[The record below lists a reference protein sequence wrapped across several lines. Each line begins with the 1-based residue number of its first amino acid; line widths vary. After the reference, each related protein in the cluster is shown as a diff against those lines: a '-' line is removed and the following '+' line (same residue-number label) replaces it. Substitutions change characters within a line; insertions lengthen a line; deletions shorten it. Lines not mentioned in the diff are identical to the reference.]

1 MKEVNHM
8 KESIEE
14 FKAFINKGNA
24 IDLAV
29 GLVMGTAFNNI
40 IKSLVNHI
48 ITPFISL
55 LGGTSLDQLFILL
68 RCAATYDELSG
79 IYVFSENAIVLEYG
93 LFITSV
99 VDFFIIAIALFL
111 TLKLLVYLN
120 QSVKKVNIVK
130 KDKAVK

>member
-1 MKEVNHM
+1 MK
-8 KESIEE
+8 KSIEE

-40 IKSLVNHI
+40 IKSLVTHI

-55 LGGTSLDQLFILL
+55 LGGTSLTQLFILL
-68 RCAATYDELSG
+68 RGTATYDELSG
-79 IYVFSENAIVLEYG
+79 IYVFSENAIALEYG

-120 QSVKKVNIVK
+120 QSVKKVNLVK

>member
-1 MKEVNHM
+1 MRK
-8 KESIEE
+8 SIEE

-24 IDLAV
+24 VDLAV

-40 IKSLVNHI
+40 IKSLVTHI

-55 LGGTSLDQLFILL
+55 LGGTSLAQLFILL
-68 RCAATYDELSG
+68 RGTATYDELSG

-120 QSVKKVNIVK
+120 QSVKKVSIVK
-130 KDKAVK
+130 KDKAIK

>member
-1 MKEVNHM
+1 MRK
-8 KESIEE
+8 SIEE

-24 IDLAV
+24 VDLAV

-40 IKSLVNHI
+40 IKSLVTNI

-55 LGGTSLDQLFILL
+55 LGGTSLTQLFILL
-68 RCAATYDELSG
+68 RGTATYDELSG
-79 IYVFSENAIVLEYG
+79 MYVFSENAIVLEYG

-130 KDKAVK
+130 KEKVAK

>member
-1 MKEVNHM
+1 MRK
-8 KESIEE
+8 SIEE
-14 FKAFINKGNA
+14 FNAFINKGNA
-24 IDLAV
+24 VDLAV

-40 IKSLVNHI
+40 IKSLVTNI

-55 LGGTSLDQLFILL
+55 LGGTSLAQLFILL
-68 RCAATYDELSG
+68 RGTATYDELSG

-120 QSVKKVNIVK
+120 QSVKKVSIVK
-130 KDKAVK
+130 KDKAIK

>member
-1 MKEVNHM
+1 MRK
-8 KESIEE
+8 SIEE

-24 IDLAV
+24 VDLAV

-40 IKSLVNHI
+40 IKSLVTHI

-55 LGGTSLDQLFILL
+55 LGGTSLAQLFILL
-68 RCAATYDELSG
+68 RGTATYDELSG

>member
-8 KESIEE
+8 KKSIEE

-40 IKSLVNHI
+40 IKSLVTNI

-55 LGGTSLDQLFILL
+55 LGGTSLTQLFILL
-68 RCAATYDELSG
+68 RGTATYDELSG

-120 QSVKKVNIVK
+120 QSVKKVSLVK

>member
-1 MKEVNHM
+1 MRK
-8 KESIEE
+8 SIEE

-24 IDLAV
+24 VDLAV

-40 IKSLVNHI
+40 IKSLVTHI

-55 LGGTSLDQLFILL
+55 LGGTSLAQLFILL
-68 RCAATYDELSG
+68 RGTATYDELSG
-79 IYVFSENAIVLEYG
+79 MYVFSENAIVLEYG

-130 KDKAVK
+130 KEKVAK

>member
-8 KESIEE
+8 KKSIEE

-40 IKSLVNHI
+40 IKSLVTNV

-55 LGGTSLDQLFILL
+55 LGGTSLTQLFLLL
-68 RCAATYDELSG
+68 RGTSTYDEALG

-120 QSVKKVNIVK
+120 QSVKKVSIVK

>member
-1 MKEVNHM
+1 MK
-8 KESIEE
+8 KSIEE

-40 IKSLVNHI
+40 IKSLVTNM

-55 LGGTSLDQLFILL
+55 LGGTSLTQLFILL
-68 RCAATYDELSG
+68 RGTSTYDELSG

-120 QSVKKVNIVK
+120 QSVKKVSIFK

>member
-1 MKEVNHM
+1 MK
-8 KESIEE
+8 KSIEE

-40 IKSLVNHI
+40 IKSLVTHI

-55 LGGTSLDQLFILL
+55 LGGTSLTQLFILL
-68 RCAATYDELSG
+68 RGTATYDELSG

-120 QSVKKVNIVK
+120 QSVKKVSNVK
-130 KDKAVK
+130 KDKAIK

>member
-1 MKEVNHM
+1 MKEVNHI
-8 KESIEE
+8 KKSIEE

-40 IKSLVNHI
+40 IKSLVTHI

-55 LGGTSLDQLFILL
+55 LGGNSLTQLFILL
-68 RCAATYDELSG
+68 RGTATYDVMSG

-120 QSVKKVNIVK
+120 QSVKKVSIVK
-130 KDKAVK
+130 KGKAIK

>member
-1 MKEVNHM
+1 MK
-8 KESIEE
+8 KSIEE

-40 IKSLVNHI
+40 IKSLVTHI
-48 ITPFISL
+48 NTPFISL
-55 LGGTSLDQLFILL
+55 LGGTSLGQLFILL
-68 RCAATYDELSG
+68 RGTATYDELSG

-120 QSVKKVNIVK
+120 QSVKKVSIVK
-130 KDKAVK
+130 KDKAIK

>member
-1 MKEVNHM
+1 MK
-8 KESIEE
+8 KSIEE

-40 IKSLVNHI
+40 IKSLVTHI

-55 LGGTSLDQLFILL
+55 LGGTSLTQLFILL
-68 RCAATYDELSG
+68 RGTATYDELSG

-99 VDFFIIAIALFL
+99 VDFFIISIALFL

-120 QSVKKVNIVK
+120 QSVKKVKPLK
-130 KDKAVK
+130 KDKVAK

>member
-1 MKEVNHM
+1 MRK
-8 KESIEE
+8 SIEE

-24 IDLAV
+24 VDLAV

-40 IKSLVNHI
+40 SKSLVTHI

-55 LGGTSLDQLFILL
+55 LGGTSLTQLFILL
-68 RCAATYDELSG
+68 WGTATYDELSG

-120 QSVKKVNIVK
+120 QSVKKVSLVK
-130 KDKAVK
+130 KDKAIK

>member
-1 MKEVNHM
+1 MK
-8 KESIEE
+8 KSIEE

-40 IKSLVNHI
+40 IKSLVTNV

-55 LGGTSLDQLFILL
+55 LGGTSLTQLFFLL
-68 RCAATYDELSG
+68 RGTATYDEALG

-120 QSVKKVNIVK
+120 QSVKKVKPVK
-130 KDKAVK
+130 KDNVAK

>member
-1 MKEVNHM
+1 MRK
-8 KESIEE
+8 SIEE

-24 IDLAV
+24 VDLAV

-40 IKSLVNHI
+40 IKSLVTNV

-55 LGGTSLDQLFILL
+55 LGGTSLTQLFILL
-68 RCAATYDELSG
+68 RGTATYDEELG
-79 IYVFSENAIVLEYG
+79 IYVFSENAIALEYG

-99 VDFFIIAIALFL
+99 IDFFIISIALFF

-130 KDKAVK
+130 KDKVVK

>member
-1 MKEVNHM
+1 MRK
-8 KESIEE
+8 SIEE

-24 IDLAV
+24 VDLAV

-40 IKSLVNHI
+40 IKSLVTHI

-55 LGGTSLDQLFILL
+55 IGGTSLAQLFILL
-68 RCAATYDELSG
+68 RGTATYDELSG
-79 IYVFSENAIVLEYG
+79 IYVFSENANVLEYG

-120 QSVKKVNIVK
+120 QSVKKVSIVK

>member
-1 MKEVNHM
+1 MRK
-8 KESIEE
+8 SIEE

-24 IDLAV
+24 VDLAV

-40 IKSLVNHI
+40 IKSLVTNI

-55 LGGTSLDQLFILL
+55 LGGTSLGQLFILL
-68 RCAATYDELSG
+68 RGTATYDELSG

-120 QSVKKVNIVK
+120 QSVKKVSIVK
-130 KDKAVK
+130 KDKAIK

>member
-1 MKEVNHM
+1 MK
-8 KESIEE
+8 KSIEE

-40 IKSLVNHI
+40 IKSLVTHI

-55 LGGTSLDQLFILL
+55 LGGTSLTQLFILL
-68 RCAATYDELSG
+68 RGTATYDELAG

-120 QSVKKVNIVK
+120 QSVKKVSIIK
-130 KDKAVK
+130 KDKAIK

>member
-1 MKEVNHM
+1 MK
-8 KESIEE
+8 KSIEE

-29 GLVMGTAFNNI
+29 GLVIGTAFNNI
-40 IKSLVNHI
+40 IKSLVTHI

-55 LGGTSLDQLFILL
+55 LGGTSLTQLFILL
-68 RCAATYDELSG
+68 RGTATYDELSG

-120 QSVKKVNIVK
+120 QSVKKVSNVK
-130 KDKAVK
+130 KDKAIK

>member
-1 MKEVNHM
+1 MK
-8 KESIEE
+8 KSIEE

-40 IKSLVNHI
+40 IKSLVTNI

-55 LGGTSLDQLFILL
+55 LGGTSLTQLFILL
-68 RCAATYDELSG
+68 RGTATYDELSG
-79 IYVFSENAIVLEYG
+79 MYVFSENAIVLEYG

-120 QSVKKVNIVK
+120 QSVKKVSIVK
-130 KDKAVK
+130 KEKVAK

>member
-1 MKEVNHM
+1 MK
-8 KESIEE
+8 KSIEE

-40 IKSLVNHI
+40 IKSLVTHI

-55 LGGTSLDQLFILL
+55 LGGTSLTQLFILL
-68 RCAATYDELSG
+68 RGTATYDEVLG

-99 VDFFIIAIALFL
+99 VDFFIISIALFL

-120 QSVKKVNIVK
+120 QSVKKVSIVK

>member
-1 MKEVNHM
+1 MKEVNHI
-8 KESIEE
+8 KKSIEE

-40 IKSLVNHI
+40 IKSLVTHI

-55 LGGTSLDQLFILL
+55 LGGTSLTQLFILL
-68 RCAATYDELSG
+68 RGTATYDELSG

-120 QSVKKVNIVK
+120 QSVKKVSIAK
-130 KDKAVK
+130 EDKAVK

>member
-1 MKEVNHM
+1 MRK
-8 KESIEE
+8 SIEE

-40 IKSLVNHI
+40 IKSLVTHI

-55 LGGTSLDQLFILL
+55 LGGNSLTQLFILL
-68 RCAATYDELSG
+68 RGTATYDELSG
-79 IYVFSENAIVLEYG
+79 MYVFSENAIVLEYG

-130 KDKAVK
+130 KEKVAK

>member
-1 MKEVNHM
+1 MRK
-8 KESIEE
+8 SIEE

-24 IDLAV
+24 VDLAV

-40 IKSLVNHI
+40 IKSLVTNI

-55 LGGTSLDQLFILL
+55 LGGTSLTQLFILL
-68 RCAATYDELSG
+68 RGTATYDELSG
-79 IYVFSENAIVLEYG
+79 IYVFSENAIVLDYG

>member
-1 MKEVNHM
+1 MK
-8 KESIEE
+8 KSIEE

-40 IKSLVNHI
+40 IKSLVTNI

-55 LGGTSLDQLFILL
+55 LGGTSLGQLFILL
-68 RCAATYDELSG
+68 RGTATYDELSG

-120 QSVKKVNIVK
+120 QSVKKVSIVK
-130 KDKAVK
+130 KDKAIK

>member
-1 MKEVNHM
+1 MRK
-8 KESIEE
+8 SIEE

-24 IDLAV
+24 VDLAV

-40 IKSLVNHI
+40 IKSLVTHI

-55 LGGTSLDQLFILL
+55 LGGTSLTQLFILL
-68 RCAATYDELSG
+68 RGTATYDELSG

-120 QSVKKVNIVK
+120 QSVKQVTIVK

>member
-1 MKEVNHM
+1 MK
-8 KESIEE
+8 KSIEE

-40 IKSLVNHI
+40 IKSLVTHI

-55 LGGTSLDQLFILL
+55 LGGISLTQLFILL
-68 RCAATYDELSG
+68 RGTATYDELSG
-79 IYVFSENAIVLEYG
+79 IYVFSENAIVLDYG

-99 VDFFIIAIALFL
+99 VDFLIIAIALFL

-120 QSVKKVNIVK
+120 QSVKKVSIEN
-130 KDKAVK
+130 KDKPAK

>member
-8 KESIEE
+8 KKSIEE
-14 FKAFINKGNA
+14 FKAFNNKGNA
-24 IDLAV
+24 VELAV

-40 IKSLVNHI
+40 IKSLVTHI

-55 LGGTSLDQLFILL
+55 LGGTSLTQLFILL
-68 RCAATYDELSG
+68 RGTATYDELSG

-120 QSVKKVNIVK
+120 QSVKQVTIVK

>member
-8 KESIEE
+8 KKSIEE

-24 IDLAV
+24 VDLAV

-40 IKSLVNHI
+40 IKSLVTHI

-55 LGGTSLDQLFILL
+55 LGGTSLTQLFILL
-68 RCAATYDELSG
+68 RGTATYDELSG
-79 IYVFSENAIVLEYG
+79 MYVFSENAIVLEYG

-99 VDFFIIAIALFL
+99 VDFLIVAIALFL

-120 QSVKKVNIVK
+120 QSVKKVSIVK

>member
-1 MKEVNHM
+1 MK
-8 KESIEE
+8 KSIEE

-40 IKSLVNHI
+40 IKSLVTHI

-55 LGGTSLDQLFILL
+55 LGGNSLTQLFILL
-68 RCAATYDELSG
+68 RGTATYDVMSG

-120 QSVKKVNIVK
+120 QSVKKVSIVK
-130 KDKAVK
+130 KGKAIK